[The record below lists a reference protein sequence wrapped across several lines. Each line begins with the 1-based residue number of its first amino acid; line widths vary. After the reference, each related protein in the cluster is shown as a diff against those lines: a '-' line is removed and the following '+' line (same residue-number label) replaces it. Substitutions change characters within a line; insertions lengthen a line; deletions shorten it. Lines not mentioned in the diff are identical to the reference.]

1 MGATGRRAPHVT
13 NERRHLSVVNVN
25 RTFVGLGRPTMDSL
39 SHDVSMHDWRAGT
52 THSSDHPRNSA
63 SKNETTI
70 SLADSPTRSAPEAHR

>member
-1 MGATGRRAPHVT
+1 MGTRAPRIAIH
-13 NERRHLSVVNVN
+13 RRHLSVANVN
-25 RTFVGLGRPTMDSL
+25 RTSVGLGRPTMDSL